1 MLICPTIIHSLNK
14 SCINASIIF
23 NYAFPHVSLK
33 STRLR
38 SFSLSLDPW
47 VNFIFYFLQSRKLV
61 SEFSNW
67 QNQMSPQVELV
78 CFGQEYTTF
87 PVAHQRPATQMGK
100 QRQSVHLNSSIWAK
114 HTMLE
119 VLSRSGSI
127 CVEGMDRWR
136 LDRNPSI
143 WCSILTWNV
152 ICPQPWLTD
161 FHQQFAFYSS
171 FQHLQFLVP
180 PLNSAWYWNGSSK
193 ISIFLNYLTKS
204 SILYWNKSFL
214 VVVPKPYLLTYS
226 KIFFH
231 NVCKSACLTFLRVN
245 FKLKTETSFNLDFGR
260 GVEVWVS
267 GKRFEG

>member
-38 SFSLSLDPW
+38 FFSLSLDPW
-47 VNFIFYFLQSRKLV
+47 VSFIFYFLQSRKLV

-67 QNQMSPQVELV
+67 PNQMSPQVELV

-152 ICPQPWLTD
+152 ICPQPSDLTHWLPPAVCVLLELPASSVSCASTQLRLILKWIFKD
-161 FHQQFAFYSS
+161 FHLPQLSYQE
-171 FQHLQFLVP
+171 
-180 PLNSAWYWNGSSK
+180 LN
-193 ISIFLNYLTKS
+193 F
-204 SILYWNKSFL
+204 IL
-214 VVVPKPYLLTYS
+214 
-226 KIFFH
+226 
-231 NVCKSACLTFLRVN
+231 
-245 FKLKTETSFNLDFGR
+245 E
-260 GVEVWVS
+260 
-267 GKRFEG
+267 

>member
-1 MLICPTIIHSLNK
+1 
-14 SCINASIIF
+14 
-23 NYAFPHVSLK
+23 
-33 STRLR
+33 
-38 SFSLSLDPW
+38 
-47 VNFIFYFLQSRKLV
+47 
-61 SEFSNW
+61 
-67 QNQMSPQVELV
+67 
-78 CFGQEYTTF
+78 
-87 PVAHQRPATQMGK
+87 MGK

-152 ICPQPWLTD
+152 ICPQPSDLTHWLPPAVCVLLELPASSVSCASSQLRLILKWIFKD
-161 FHQQFAFYSS
+161 FHLPQLSYQE
-171 FQHLQFLVP
+171 
-180 PLNSAWYWNGSSK
+180 LNF
-193 ISIFLNYLTKS
+193 I
-204 SILYWNKSFL
+204 WNKSFL